1 MPAAQ
6 PEFSNYGA
14 FTDAFQVAPC
24 HVVGL
29 QQSIRSMSTN
39 ESSLARLPTPGLLL
53 DRQRMERNIARL
65 QQHLRTLGVGLR
77 PHLKTSKSIDIAQR
91 LMATPAGPAT
101 VSTLKEAE
109 EFAAAGVRDI
119 LYAVGIAPAKLDRA
133 VALRNRGVDLS
144 IVVDNIDQARAVA
157 AKCRE
162 LAITIPTL
170 IEIDSD
176 GHRAGIQPGDPLLI
190 EIARTLQ
197 LGGADPRGIM
207 THAGGSYDARSEAEL
222 VAAAEQERA
231 AAVQCAEQLRA
242 ARFASPVVSVGS
254 TPTAHFARDLTGVT
268 EVRAGVFVF
277 FDLVMAGIGVCS
289 IDDIAISVLA
299 SVIGHQPSKHQIL
312 VDAGW
317 MAMSRDRGTAN
328 QPVDQYYGLVCDA
341 EGRPYPNLIMR
352 QANQEHGVLEI
363 GPGSSATLPDLP
375 VGSLVRILPNHAC
388 ATAAQHTYYNV
399 LADGRVVA
407 KWPRIPS
414 GW

>member
-1 MPAAQ
+1 MLEPA
-6 PEFSNYGA
+6 
-14 FTDAFQVAPC
+14 
-24 HVVGL
+24 
-29 QQSIRSMSTN
+29 
-39 ESSLARLPTPGLLL
+39 LAHLPTPALLL
-53 DRQRMERNIARL
+53 DRHIMDRNIARL
-65 QQHLRTLGVGLR
+65 KQHLTKLRVPLR
-77 PHLKTSKSIDIAQR
+77 PHLKTAKSIDVAHR
-91 LMATPAGPAT
+91 LMATRAGPAT

-133 VALRNRGVDLS
+133 IALRNRAVDLT

-157 AKCRE
+157 ARCHA
-162 LAITIPTL
+162 LGISMPTL

-176 GHRAGIQPGDPLLI
+176 GHRAGIQPGDPLLV
-190 EIARTLQ
+190 EVARTLQ
-197 LGGADPRGIM
+197 AGGADPRGIM
-207 THAGGSYDARSEAEL
+207 THAGGSYDARSAAQL
-222 VAAAEQERA
+222 IAAAEQERA
-231 AAVQCAEQLRA
+231 AAVRCAEQLRSAGFA
-242 ARFASPVVSVGS
+242 APVVSVGS

-277 FDLVMAGIGVCS
+277 FDLVMAGIGVCC

-317 MAMSRDRGTAN
+317 MAMSRDRGTAS
-328 QPVDQYYGLVCDA
+328 QPVDQYYGLVCDPS
-341 EGRPYPNLIMR
+341 GRPYPDLIMR

-363 GPGSSATLPDLP
+363 RPGSSASLPDLP

-388 ATAAQHTYYNV
+388 ATAAQHTHYNV
-399 LADGRVVA
+399 LAEGQVVA
-407 KWPRIPS
+407 TWPRIAS